1 MAASLDINCQ
11 RSAIWELIVKV
22 TCAHLGMNWYREN
35 SENKQ
40 ETVMN
45 TEISRQKEIDDK
57 TIQLKEALAKHKTLE
72 ESKRQVEDKLQ
83 LYSAAIR
90 KQRKERESK

>member
-1 MAASLDINCQ
+1 M
-11 RSAIWELIVKV
+11 K
-22 TCAHLGMNWYREN
+22 
-35 SENKQ
+35 
-40 ETVMN
+40 VMN

-57 TIQLKEALAKHKTLE
+57 NIQLKEALAKIKTIE

-90 KQRKERESK
+90 KLRKERESK

>member
-1 MAASLDINCQ
+1 M
-11 RSAIWELIVKV
+11 K
-22 TCAHLGMNWYREN
+22 
-35 SENKQ
+35 
-40 ETVMN
+40 VMN

-72 ESKRQVEDKLQ
+72 ESKTQVEDNLQ

-90 KQRKERESK
+90 KLRKQR